1 MKRSWKK
8 KASVWTMAAAM
19 TVSYIPQYSFA
30 EETTENIKQETQT
43 QTIEEQTLLENLTS
57 EALATE
63 SIPDTTPETTI
74 GAPTE
79 SVPETSLQVP
89 TESASESVP
98 ETSSQTPSES
108 VTPTSSQEESSTQE
122 STPQSSA
129 EASTEE
135 ETSEEESS
143 EEESTEE
150 TTEETTP
157 EETTTEEP
165 EWSEQAPKEDTKGLT
180 FSFSEDG
187 QTVSITGFDGSRSVV
202 EIPETYGGAKVT
214 SIAAGAFRGQ
224 TMITDVV
231 IPEGVTYIG
240 REAFAGC
247 SALVR
252 VQIPTSVTQV
262 GANLFEGTPYDST
275 LTGELVYINSILYRC
290 QSDAVTVSIRQ
301 GTTVIAEEAFIN
313 RVNLAAIVVP
323 DGVSYIGSNA
333 FKNCSALSQ
342 IEIPKSVRDIV
353 ANAFDGTKWYE
364 DRKHEM
370 IYINDLLYRVPAEII
385 VQSEQP
391 TGSLSDKDAA
401 ELAKSG
407 VATQIVP
414 NTNVIVKE
422 DITTICTLAFANMPV
437 QKVQLPSTLT
447 TIRYGA
453 FQNCTALKQITLPE
467 SMTFIEG
474 GAFQNC
480 SALSSILVPQN
491 VTYLGASAFSG
502 CTSLTSATLPQAITR
517 ISSGLF
523 ENCSSLTTVQASSAL
538 TSIGSRAFAET
549 SALSSFTFP
558 QTLTAVGAESFTGS
572 GIVTANLPQSVTYLG
587 AGAFAD
593 CTKLVYAQVPAAIQA
608 IRERTFRNCT
618 ELKNVSIPE
627 GIRYIGAAA
636 FQNDVSLQTVDF
648 AQSLLTICDNAFEGS
663 GVGEGL
669 VLPSALRTIGSRAFA
684 GCMRLTSLTIPADVR
699 KMGSQAFADGSS
711 PSIVCAFSRTTYM
724 SKLASGW
731 VADWGSGLGALTFTG
746 GAVNDEQKA
755 AFLQMICK
763 LVPDFN
769 ASEANGT
776 LYSGII
782 GRLGVSA
789 KAGGEAA
796 SMLGIASEQ
805 AQEGWIRIP
814 ELSTRRAIL
823 NLTGIWMQDYCPA
836 NTGVEDVYYADGW
849 YYINEVS
856 FAETLTKGYLPK
868 GQNGSGYSFFDS
880 YDAPTGM
887 MDGAVTVLLSES
899 DNDYGI
905 AAQVRSSEKI
915 TDGRYINVYES
926 VEERELSESIKD
938 IWMTE
943 SASYQFDN
951 YSRILTVQSLV
962 SPDAGIET
970 HFRYSCKPGEDDDT
984 FTMEWK
990 GMDEA
995 NIDQVRTFTVSVDE
1009 ETQAMKLTDVQT
1021 QEEITLNS
1029 LAQQASQPTMSA
1041 Q

>member
-30 EETTENIKQETQT
+30 EETTEIIKQETQT
-43 QTIEEQTLLENLTS
+43 QTIEEQTILESPTP
-57 EALATE
+57 EALAT
-63 SIPDTTPETTI
+63 IPETTI
-74 GAPTE
+74 EAPTE

-89 TESASESVP
+89 TESSSESVP
-98 ETSSQTPSES
+98 ETSSQAPSES
-108 VTPTSSQEESSTQE
+108 ITPTSSQEESSTQE

-135 ETSEEESS
+135 KTSEEESTK
-143 EEESTEE
+143 ETTEE

-165 EWSEQAPKEDTKGLT
+165 EWSEQAPNEDTKGLT

-252 VQIPTSVTQV
+252 VKIPTSVTQV

-364 DRKHEM
+364 DRKHGM

-401 ELAKSG
+401 EMAKSG
-407 VATQIVP
+407 VATQVIP

-422 DITTICTLAFANMPV
+422 DITTICTLAFANTPV
-437 QKVQLPSTLT
+437 QTVQLPSTLT

-453 FQNCTALKQITLPE
+453 FQNCTALKQITLPK

-480 SALSSILVPQN
+480 SALTSISVPQN

-502 CTSLTSATLPQAITR
+502 CTSLTSATLPQTITR

-769 ASEANGT
+769 ASEANNT

-796 SMLGIASEQ
+796 SLLGIVSEQ

-868 GQNGSGYSFFDS
+868 GQNGSGYTFFDS

-962 SPDAGIET
+962 SPDAGIDT
-970 HFRYSCKPGEDDDT
+970 HFRYSCKPGEDDGT

-990 GMDEA
+990 GIDEA

-1009 ETQAMKLTDVQT
+1009 ETQAMKLTDAQT

-1029 LAQQASQPTMSA
+1029 LAQQANQPTMSG

>member
-8 KASVWTMAAAM
+8 NASVWTMAAAM

-30 EETTENIKQETQT
+30 EETTEIIKQETQT
-43 QTIEEQTLLENLTS
+43 QTIEEQTILESPTS
-57 EALATE
+57 EALAT
-63 SIPDTTPETTI
+63 IPETTI
-74 GAPTE
+74 EAPTE

-89 TESASESVP
+89 TESSSESVP

-108 VTPTSSQEESSTQE
+108 ITPTSSQEESSTQE

-135 ETSEEESS
+135 KTSEEESTK
-143 EEESTEE
+143 ETTEE

-165 EWSEQAPKEDTKGLT
+165 EWSEQAPNEDTKGLT

-252 VQIPTSVTQV
+252 VKIPTSVTQV

-370 IYINDLLYRVPAEII
+370 IYINDLLYRVPTEII

-407 VATQIVP
+407 VATQIIP
-414 NTNVIVKE
+414 YTDVIVQGE
-422 DITTICTLAFANMPV
+422 TTTICTLAFANTPV

-453 FQNCTALKQITLPE
+453 FQNCTALKQITLPK

-669 VLPSALRTIGSRAFA
+669 VLPPALRTIGSRAFA

-769 ASEANGT
+769 ASEANNT

-796 SMLGIASEQ
+796 SLLGIVSEQ
-805 AQEGWIRIP
+805 VKEGWIRIP

-823 NLTGIWMQDYCPA
+823 NLTGLWMQDYCPA

-926 VEERELSESIKD
+926 VEERELSESITD
-938 IWMTE
+938 IWTTE

-962 SPDAGIET
+962 SPDAGLET
-970 HFRYSCKPGEDDDT
+970 HFRYSCKPGEDDGT

-995 NIDQVRTFTVSVDE
+995 NIDQVRTFTVSVDK
-1009 ETQAMKLTDVQT
+1009 ETQAMKLTDAQT
-1021 QEEITLNS
+1021 QEKITLNS
-1029 LAQQASQPTMSA
+1029 LAQQANQPTISG

>member
-30 EETTENIKQETQT
+30 EENTEIIKQETQT
-43 QTIEEQTLLENLTS
+43 QTIEEQTILESPTS
-57 EALATE
+57 EALAT
-63 SIPDTTPETTI
+63 IPETTI
-74 GAPTE
+74 EAPTE

-89 TESASESVP
+89 TESSSESVP

-108 VTPTSSQEESSTQE
+108 ITPTSSQEESSTQE

-135 ETSEEESS
+135 KTSEEESTK
-143 EEESTEE
+143 ETTEE

-165 EWSEQAPKEDTKGLT
+165 EWSEQAPNEDTKGLT

-252 VQIPTSVTQV
+252 VKIPTSVTQV

-391 TGSLSDKDAA
+391 TGSLRDKDAA

-407 VATQIVP
+407 VATQVIP

-422 DITTICTLAFANMPV
+422 DITTICTLAFANTPV
-437 QKVQLPSTLT
+437 QTVQLPSTLT

-453 FQNCTALKQITLPE
+453 FQNCTALKQITLPK

-480 SALSSILVPQN
+480 SALTSISVPQN

-502 CTSLTSATLPQAITR
+502 CTSLTSATLPQTITR

-636 FQNDVSLQTVDF
+636 FQNDVSLQTIDF

-663 GVGEGL
+663 GVGAGL

-769 ASEANGT
+769 ASEANNT

-796 SMLGIASEQ
+796 SLLGIVSEQ

-926 VEERELSESIKD
+926 VEERELSESITD
-938 IWMTE
+938 IWTTE

-962 SPDAGIET
+962 SPDAGLET
-970 HFRYSCKPGEDDDT
+970 HFRYSCKPGEDDGT

-995 NIDQVRTFTVSVDE
+995 NIDQVRTFTVSVDKK
-1009 ETQAMKLTDVQT
+1009 THAMKLTDEQT
-1021 QEEITLNS
+1021 QEEIILNS
-1029 LAQQASQPTMSA
+1029 LAQQANQPTMSG

>member
-1 MKRSWKK
+1 
-8 KASVWTMAAAM
+8 MAAAM

-30 EETTENIKQETQT
+30 EENTEIIKQETQT
-43 QTIEEQTLLENLTS
+43 QTIEEQTILESPTS
-57 EALATE
+57 EALAT
-63 SIPDTTPETTI
+63 IPETTI
-74 GAPTE
+74 EAPTE

-89 TESASESVP
+89 TESSSESVP

-108 VTPTSSQEESSTQE
+108 ITPTSSQEESSTQE

-135 ETSEEESS
+135 KTSEEESTK
-143 EEESTEE
+143 ETTEE

-165 EWSEQAPKEDTKGLT
+165 EWSEQAPNEDTKGLT

-252 VQIPTSVTQV
+252 VKIPTSVTQV

-391 TGSLSDKDAA
+391 TGSLRDKDAA

-407 VATQIVP
+407 VATQIIP
-414 NTNVIVKE
+414 YTDVIVQGE
-422 DITTICTLAFANMPV
+422 TTTICTLAFANTPV

-447 TIRYGA
+447 TIHYGA

-480 SALSSILVPQN
+480 SAISSILVPQN

-558 QTLTAVGAESFTGS
+558 QTLTAVGEESFTGS

-608 IRERTFRNCT
+608 VRERTFRNCT

-669 VLPSALRTIGSRAFA
+669 VLPPALRTIGSRAFA

-731 VADWGSGLGALTFTG
+731 VADWGSGLGSLTFTG

-769 ASEANGT
+769 ASEANNT

-796 SMLGIASEQ
+796 SLLGIVSEQ

-868 GQNGSGYSFFDS
+868 GQNGSGYTFFDS

-962 SPDAGIET
+962 SPDAGIDT
-970 HFRYSCKPGEDDDT
+970 HFRYSCKPGEDDGT

-1009 ETQAMKLTDVQT
+1009 ETQAMKLTDAQT

-1029 LAQQASQPTMSA
+1029 IAQQANQPTMSG

>member
-30 EETTENIKQETQT
+30 EENTEIIKQETQT
-43 QTIEEQTLLENLTS
+43 QTIEEQTILESPTS
-57 EALATE
+57 EALAT
-63 SIPDTTPETTI
+63 IPETTI
-74 GAPTE
+74 EAPTE

-89 TESASESVP
+89 TESSSESVP

-108 VTPTSSQEESSTQE
+108 ITPTSSQEESSTQE

-135 ETSEEESS
+135 KTSEEESTK
-143 EEESTEE
+143 ETTEE

-165 EWSEQAPKEDTKGLT
+165 EWSEQAPNEDTKGLT

-252 VQIPTSVTQV
+252 VKIPTSVTQV

-313 RVNLAAIVVP
+313 RVNLAGIVVP

-391 TGSLSDKDAA
+391 TGSLRDKDAA

-407 VATQIVP
+407 VATQIIP
-414 NTNVIVKE
+414 YTDVIVQGE
-422 DITTICTLAFANMPV
+422 TTTICTLAFANTPV

-453 FQNCTALKQITLPE
+453 FQNCTALKQITLPK

-558 QTLTAVGAESFTGS
+558 QTLTAVGEESFTGS

-608 IRERTFRNCT
+608 VRERTFRNCT

-669 VLPSALRTIGSRAFA
+669 VLPPALRTIGSRAFA

-731 VADWGSGLGALTFTG
+731 VADWGSGLGSLTFTG

-769 ASEANGT
+769 ASEANNT

-796 SMLGIASEQ
+796 SMLGIVSEQ
-805 AQEGWIRIP
+805 VKEGWIRIP

-943 SASYQFDN
+943 SDSYQFDN

-970 HFRYSCKPGEDDDT
+970 HFRYSCKPGEDDGT

-1009 ETQAMKLTDVQT
+1009 ETQAMKLTDAQT
-1021 QEEITLNS
+1021 QEKITLNS
-1029 LAQQASQPTMSA
+1029 LAQQANQPTISG

>member
-30 EETTENIKQETQT
+30 EENTEIIKQETQT
-43 QTIEEQTLLENLTS
+43 QTIEEQTILESPTS
-57 EALATE
+57 EALAT
-63 SIPDTTPETTI
+63 IPETTI
-74 GAPTE
+74 EAPTE

-89 TESASESVP
+89 TESSSESVP

-108 VTPTSSQEESSTQE
+108 ITPTSSQEESSTQE

-135 ETSEEESS
+135 KTSEEESTK
-143 EEESTEE
+143 ETTEE

-165 EWSEQAPKEDTKGLT
+165 EWSEQAPNEDTKGLT

-187 QTVSITGFDGSRSVV
+187 QTFSITGFDGSRSVV

-252 VQIPTSVTQV
+252 VKIPTSVTQV

-313 RVNLAAIVVP
+313 RVNLAGIVVP

-391 TGSLSDKDAA
+391 TGSLRDKDAA

-407 VATQIVP
+407 VATQIIP
-414 NTNVIVKE
+414 YTDVIVQGE
-422 DITTICTLAFANMPV
+422 TTTICTLAFANTPV

-453 FQNCTALKQITLPE
+453 FQNCTALKQITLPK

-593 CTKLVYAQVPAAIQA
+593 CTKLVYAQMPAAIQA

-669 VLPSALRTIGSRAFA
+669 VLPPALRTIGSRAFA

-769 ASEANGT
+769 ASEANNT

-796 SMLGIASEQ
+796 SMLGIVSEQ
-805 AQEGWIRIP
+805 VKEGWIRIP

-943 SASYQFDN
+943 SDSYQFDN

-970 HFRYSCKPGEDDDT
+970 HFRYSCKPGEDDGT

-1009 ETQAMKLTDVQT
+1009 ETQAMKLTDAQT
-1021 QEEITLNS
+1021 QEKITLNS
-1029 LAQQASQPTMSA
+1029 LAQQANQPTISG